1 MSNVPKADLPTE
13 GDTFVPQRSNTS
25 NSSIFSNENEKVKVI
40 HETNDGKHEQ
50 TDGFSSDADSDE
62 ALIRSMGYKPV
73 LHRTFKFFES
83 FAASFAAMDVV
94 SGVRLTFSYGVTFG
108 GPAAYWVSMLI
119 TGVCSTITA
128 ASLAEFC
135 SALPTSGSVYLW
147 AAEAG
152 GPKLGRFFSFLVAW
166 WSTTAWTT
174 FVAST
179 AQSCVNF
186 IFGEVSTFGNN
197 WSTDDSNVKFRA
209 VQWIVAEVVLVFVIL
224 LNQVPPR
231 YYKWIF
237 KLSMILIFVD
247 YILNLVWLPI
257 ATSKKSHGFQ
267 SAKWVFTE
275 TIYDQAGYSKEVY
288 DSNGNVDTNLSK
300 LVPKGWQWCL
310 AYFASAGVIVG
321 YDASGHIAEETKDA
335 SNKAARGIFFSALTS
350 SVVAF
355 SLTILFLFCC
365 PPLDTFNNIMYNTA
379 SPQPFVNFYS
389 YVLGRGGHVVMN
401 VIIIFEL
408 FLNAVIGVL
417 ACSRLVFGVARDGVL
432 PFSGWISQVS
442 KGGQPKNAITV
453 IFIVSALLLCTI
465 LPSSVAFSSLVSAAG
480 APSFACYA
488 LLAFGRLFITRDK
501 FPKGK
506 WSLGVFSKPF
516 MVVSLLYNTFVFI
529 INISPYSY
537 PVTGSNFNYA
547 IVITGA
553 VSIFAVICTLVI
565 PRSRWIANRY
575 RYDPNFS
582 SNKIKN

>member
-1 MSNVPKADLPTE
+1 MASVLTDERSTDGDL
-13 GDTFVPQRSNTS
+13 FAQQRSNTS
-25 NSSIFSNENEKVKVI
+25 GSTTSSTGNEKVKVF
-40 HETNDGKHEQ
+40 HEMAHGKNEQSDGV
-50 TDGFSSDADSDE
+50 SSDADSDD

-108 GPAAYWVSMLI
+108 GPAAYWVSMLV

-152 GPKLGRFFSFLVAW
+152 GPQLGRFFSFLVAW

-186 IFGEVSTFGNN
+186 IFGEVSTFGNS

-209 VQWIVAEVVLVFVIL
+209 VQWIVAEVVLI
-224 LNQVPPR
+224 PPR
-231 YYKWIF
+231 YYRWVF

-247 YILNLVWLPI
+247 YILNLIWLPI
-257 ATSKKSHGFQ
+257 ATSRKSHGFQ

-288 DSNGNVDTNLSK
+288 DSSGNVDTNLSK
-300 LVPKGWQWCL
+300 LVPRGWQWCL

-335 SNKAARGIFFSALTS
+335 SNKAARGIFFSAFTS
-350 SVVAF
+350 SIVAF

-365 PPLDTFNNIMYNTA
+365 PPLDTFNDIMYNTA

-389 YVLGRGGHVVMN
+389 YVLGRGGHVIMN
-401 VIIIFEL
+401 VIIILEL

-417 ACSRLVFGVARDGVL
+417 ACSRLVFGVSRDGVL

-442 KGGQPKNAITV
+442 KEGQPKNAITV
-453 IFIVSALLLCTI
+453 IYIVSALLLCTI

-506 WSLGVFSKPF
+506 WSLGIFSKPF
-516 MVVSLLYNTFVFI
+516 MVVSLVYNSFVFI

-575 RYDPNFS
+575 RYDQSIS
-582 SNKIKN
+582 SNAKYEK